1 MKRNQISDFEQ
12 QVMTILWEKKAVT
25 IKSIHAALSK
35 EKAIAYNTV
44 GTILERLFE
53 KGFVYKKN
61 KDGINIFS
69 PKVSKENYS
78 ESMMSSFL
86 KKFMS
91 TFGEVGFA
99 SFIKSVDNFP
109 KEKKEYFLSLL
120 EKYDKRT

>member
-1 MKRNQISDFEQ
+1 MKHKQISEFEQ
-12 QVMTILWEKKAVT
+12 QVMNVLWEKEASTVKDMHVL
-25 IKSIHAALSK
+25 LSK
-35 EKAIAYNTV
+35 DKAIAYNTV

-53 KGFVYKKN
+53 KGFVYKKI

-69 PKVSKENYS
+69 PKISKESYS
-78 ESMMSSFL
+78 ENMMTSFL

-99 SFIKSVDNFP
+99 SFVKSIDKLP